1 LTLDL
6 GDAILLVK
14 YRPFYKDL
22 GEWEFQLLARKYSNM
37 KALILKEYYQF
48 SIEDVPTPTPGPTDV
63 LVRIKSTAICGSDVH
78 GYDGTSGRRIPPII
92 MGHEAAGQIEKVG
105 AEVTPWHTGDR
116 VTFDSTIFPLDDW
129 YTRRGWYNLSNNR
142 KVLGVSC
149 EEYRQNGTFA
159 EYTVVPQHILYRLP
173 DSLSYDHAAITEPLA
188 VALHGVS
195 LTPIAIGD
203 TVAVIGAGTIGLL
216 ILASLKQRGCA
227 NIVVSDTSDERLEI
241 ARKMG
246 ATHTINPEHDSLS
259 QICTELTDGRGAD
272 SILEAVG
279 LEVTINDAIAS
290 LRRGGTLILVGNIS
304 KQVSVPLQRIV
315 AGQIRLQGSCAI
327 REEFPTALQLLEAG
341 KIPTELI
348 ISKTAFLEQ
357 APEIFKRLHAGDPK
371 LLKVILHP

>member
-14 YRPFYKDL
+14 YGPFYKDL
-22 GEWEFQLLARKYSNM
+22 GEWEFQLLARKYSKM

-92 MGHEAAGQIEKVG
+92 MGHEAAGEIASVG
-105 AEVTPWHTGDR
+105 SEVTQWRSGER

-129 YTRRGWYNLSNNR
+129 YTRRGWYNLSNDR
-142 KVLGVSC
+142 RVLGVSC
-149 EEYRQNGTFA
+149 DEYRQNGTFA
-159 EYTVVPQHILYRLP
+159 EYALIPQHLLYHLP

-195 LTPIAIGD
+195 LTPIETGD
-203 TVAVIGAGTIGLL
+203 TVAVIGAGTIGLML
-216 ILASLKQRGCA
+216 VASLNQRGCA
-227 NIVVSDTSDERLEI
+227 NIVVSDVSDVRLEM
-241 ARKMG
+241 ARKFG
-246 ATHTINPEHDSLS
+246 ATHSINPEHSSLS
-259 QICTELTDGRGAD
+259 KICADLTNGRGAD
-272 SILEAVG
+272 SIFEAVG

-290 LRRGGTLILVGNIS
+290 LRRGGTLTLLGNIS

-327 REEFPTALQLLEAG
+327 REEFPAALKLLEAG
-341 KIPTELI
+341 KLPIELI
-348 ISKTAFLEQ
+348 ISETAPLEQ
-357 APEIFKRLHAGDPK
+357 APELFDRLHAADPR